1 MTNENNNLRRR
12 DLLKGAGYFATGLA
26 LSQLASCTP
35 GEQAADTNTGA
46 DTGTDTKTDSAGGE
60 SQEAS
65 QKANQETVK
74 LGLVAALTGESA
86 LSGEAITRGL
96 QVAIDE
102 VNAGSGVLGG
112 RRLELISRDDESD
125 PAKGVAAARELIEQE
140 DVAVVFGG
148 LDSPVSLAML
158 PVFHELTTP
167 YMGVW
172 AAATNIT
179 RNDFQPNYA
188 FRVSANDNLVDNF
201 LLQHAKDKYQ
211 VSKVGLILINNPWG
225 ESNQK
230 GFEQWSKTFG
240 MQIAGIEKF
249 NEEDTDVTPQL
260 TRLKNSGAEALM
272 LVANAAPAAQVMRSL
287 TRINWDVPIVSHW
300 GISGGRFPE
309 LAGDI
314 ANKVEFVQTYSFFD
328 TQSPTGQKVL
338 QALNNKFQLKDP
350 SEILAPVGT
359 ANAYDA
365 LMLTAKAI
373 NRAGST
379 EGAKLQAAFEDLPQ
393 YKGLIKTYDKPFT
406 ADNHDALTEDDY
418 IMVRWEDNK
427 IVPVKPKS

>member
-1 MTNENNNLRRR
+1 MTNDNYNYNYNYNLRRR
-12 DLLKGAGYFATGLA
+12 DLLKGASYFATGLA

-35 GEQAADTNTGA
+35 QKPATEQNTN
-46 DTGTDTKTDSAGGE
+46 TDTKAGTNSAT
-60 SQEAS
+60 SPA
-65 QKANQETVK
+65 ANQEPVK
-74 LGLVAALTGESA
+74 IGLVAALTGESA

-96 QVAIDE
+96 EVALEE
-102 VNAGSGVLGG
+102 VNTAGGVLGG
-112 RRLELISRDDESD
+112 RPLALVSRDDESD

-140 DVAVVFGG
+140 KVAVVFGG

-179 RNDFQPNYA
+179 QNDFKPNYI
-188 FRVSANDNLVDNF
+188 FRVSANDHLVDKF
-201 LLQHAKDKYQ
+201 LLQHAKEKYQ
-211 VSKVGLILINNPWG
+211 VSQVGLILINNPWG
-225 ESNQK
+225 ESNQQ
-230 GFEQWSKTFG
+230 GFTEWSKKIG
-240 MQIAGIEKF
+240 IQIAGIEKF
-249 NEEDTDVTPQL
+249 NEEDTDMTPQL

-314 ANKVEFVQTYSFFD
+314 ANKVEFMQTYSFFA

-338 QALNNKFQLKDP
+338 QALDKKFQLKDP

-359 ANAYDA
+359 ANAYDG
-365 LMLTAKAI
+365 LILTAKAI
-373 NRAGST
+373 DQAGST
-379 EGAKLQAAFEDLPQ
+379 EGAKLRAAFENLPPYQ
-393 YKGLIKTYDKPFT
+393 GLIKNYDPPFT
-406 ADNHDALTEDDY
+406 ADNHDALNEENY
-418 IMVRWEDNK
+418 LMVQWKDNK
-427 IVPVKPKS
+427 IVPVEQKS

>member
-1 MTNENNNLRRR
+1 MTGKQNKIGRRS
-12 DLLKGAGYFATGLA
+12 LLKGVGYFATGMA
-26 LSQLASCTP
+26 ISQLASCAS
-35 GEQAADTNTGA
+35 GEQVA
-46 DTGTDTKTDSAGGE
+46 DTGNSATEATPNIEG
-60 SQEAS
+60 QEVAS
-65 QKANQETVK
+65 NEPVK
-74 LGLVAALTGESA
+74 LGLVAALTGKSA

-96 QVAIDE
+96 TVAIDE
-102 VNAGSGVLGG
+102 VNQAGGVLGG
-112 RRLELISRDDESD
+112 RSLELISRDDESN

-158 PVFHELTTP
+158 PVFHELETP

-172 AAATNIT
+172 AAATGIT
-179 RNDFQPNYA
+179 RNDFDPNYA
-188 FRVSANDNLVDNF
+188 FRVSANDNIVDKF
-201 LLQHAKDKYQ
+201 LLRYAKEQYN
-211 VSKVGLILINNPWG
+211 VSKVGLMLINNPWG
-225 ESNQK
+225 ESNQQ
-230 GFEQWSKTFG
+230 GFEEWATEYDIE
-240 MQIAGIEKF
+240 IAGVEKF
-249 NEEDTDVTPQL
+249 NEEDNDVTAQL

-328 TQSPTGQKVL
+328 AQEETGQKVL
-338 QALNNKFQLKDP
+338 NKLDEKFQLKEP
-350 SEILAPVGT
+350 SDILAPVGI
-359 ANAYDA
+359 ANSYDA

-373 NRAGST
+373 DTAGST
-379 EGAKLQAAFEDLPQ
+379 EGSEIREALLNLPPHE
-393 YKGLIKTYDKPFT
+393 GLIKTYDRPFT

-418 IMVRWEDNK
+418 IMVRWEGNK
-427 IVPVKPKS
+427 IVPVEDKS